1 MQMRCG
7 KALALWRAARLNGC
21 MIVRC
26 AYLLLPL
33 LLLAA
38 CTKPLQQ
45 ANAVYQQPAGIEE
58 RHFAPGDAQMLVG
71 LRQWLPSDA
80 PEKVILAL
88 HGFNDYSRA
97 FQGFGEAMAAEGIAV
112 VAIDQRGFGQS
123 SQRGIWAGAENLKQD
138 AARLLQAAQA
148 RWPQAEIYLLG
159 ESMGAAV
166 AATAVADGIVPADQL
181 AGLIL
186 VAPAVWGGDTFNPL
200 YRAPLWLLAHFSPD
214 TAQTGKGLRILPS
227 DNFPMLIALSKDP
240 GMVRQSR
247 ADAVLGLV
255 QLMDAGQ
262 EAGKRLPPPLP
273 TMILY
278 GAHDQIVP
286 QVPVARMAQNCI
298 ARLKDRCRARLYPDG
313 FHMLLRDL
321 KADAPMQDIAAWVK
335 NPTSALPGGLDWQP
349 DKGENTNSAPALPG
363 IGTNAPLNGENP
375 APAAAPALPAVPSL

>member
-1 MQMRCG
+1 MTLRS
-7 KALALWRAARLNGC
+7 
-21 MIVRC
+21 

-38 CTKPLQQ
+38 CAKPVRQ
-45 ANAVYQQPAGIEE
+45 AEAVYQQPAGIDE
-58 RHFAPGDAQMLVG
+58 RHFAPGDAEIQVG
-71 LRQWLPSDA
+71 LRQWLPEDE

-88 HGFNDYSRA
+88 HGFNDHSRA
-97 FQGFGEAMAAEGIAV
+97 FQGLGEAMAAEGIAV
-112 VAIDQRGFGQS
+112 VAIDQRGFGMS
-123 SQRGIWAGAENLKQD
+123 AQRGIWASAANLKRD
-138 AARLLQAAQA
+138 AAQLVQAAKT
-148 RWPQAEIYLLG
+148 RWPDADIYLLG

-181 AGLIL
+181 KGLIL

-214 TAQTGKGLRILPS
+214 TALTGKGLRILPS

-262 EAGKRLPPPLP
+262 EAGKRLPEKLP
-273 TMILY
+273 TLILY
-278 GAHDQIVP
+278 GANDQIVP
-286 QVPVARMAQNCI
+286 QLPVARMAQNCI
-298 ARLKDRCRARLYPDG
+298 ARLKDHCRARLYPDG

-321 KADAPMQDIAAWVK
+321 NANTPMQDIAAWVK
-335 NPTSALPGGLDWQP
+335 SPTAALPAGLDWQP
-349 DKGENTNSAPALPG
+349 DKGDDNRSAPALPG
-363 IGTNAPLNGENP
+363 IGTNGSSGNGNGSGAALPVEPTPAESQP
-375 APAAAPALPAVPSL
+375 APPATL